1 MPKKRK
7 SRDQDGI
14 YRRPDSQ
21 SWWAS
26 YIDAGGKRTRRS
38 TGTANRRDAEAILAK
53 WKLENYRAQQWEEQ
67 PSRTFDELMLPYL
80 KYALR
85 EKRQNPS
92 GIRAAARQLHR
103 AFTGV
108 DLQAISDVDVRR
120 YAEARRQQGAAAS
133 TVNKEV
139 GLLSAAIGHA
149 NRQWGWRLQNPAKG
163 CRLREPE
170 GRVRWLTRAQAMRLT
185 EEARREPRTPHL
197 ADLVQLALHTGMRR
211 GELLGL
217 EWERVDLQQRLIY
230 LEGIHTKAGRRR
242 SVPLNAAAYA
252 AILGRARFRAEH
264 APGTRWVFCRRNGL
278 RIGDVK
284 HGFASACARAGI
296 EDFRFHD
303 LRHCCAAWLVQAG
316 APLAQVRDLLGHSTI
331 KMTERYAHL
340 APENVRLAVGLL
352 DAESRLSHVD
362 ESTPRESLDV
372 VA

>member
-1 MPKKRK
+1 MP
-7 SRDQDGI
+7 
-14 YRRPDSQ
+14 YRREDSPI
-21 SWWAS
+21 WWVS
-26 YIDAGGKRTRRS
+26 YTDPGGKRVRRS
-38 TGTANRRDAEAILAK
+38 TGTTERKEAEALEAK
-53 WKLENYRAQQWEEQ
+53 WKLESYRARNWQEQ

-92 GIRAAARQLHR
+92 GIRAAAKQLKR

-108 DLQAISDVDVRR
+108 DIQAMTDVDVRQ
-120 YAEARRQQGAAAS
+120 YAERRRQQGAAAS
-133 TVNKEV
+133 TVNKEI
-139 GLLSAAIGHA
+139 GLLSSAIGHA
-149 NRQWGWRLQNPAKG
+149 NRQWGWRLPNPARG

-170 GRVRWLTRAQAMRLT
+170 GRVRWLSRAEAMRLI
-185 EEARREPRTPHL
+185 EEARREPRAPHL
-197 ADLVQLALHTGMRR
+197 ADLVQLALNTGMRR

-217 EWERVDLQQRLIY
+217 EWRRVDLPQRLIY
-230 LEGIHTKAGRRR
+230 LEGVHTKAGRRR

-264 APGTRWVFCRRNGL
+264 KPDSPWVFCRADGE

-284 HGFASACARAGI
+284 HSFASACVRAGI
-296 EDFRFHD
+296 DDFRFHD

-316 APLAQVRDLLGHSTI
+316 APLAEVRDLLGHSTI

-340 APENVRLAVGLL
+340 APENVRLTVELL
-352 DAESRLSHVD
+352 DDKSRFGHV
-362 ESTPRESLDV
+362 TAIATATSLEG